1 MAITH
6 VVVLGAVLLALLCLP
21 CAVAVV
27 VCADDLVVRRG
38 WTRHGRREIRELR
51 HLERELTAAAW
62 TVRPPGCELTIEQ
75 LEADLRR
82 LAHQRR
88 SRPTTESVRWLAAVL
103 RAYDDRLSLAAR
115 SLGLSEHLLQ
125 LDGMDR
131 EIERVRVEG
140 ALHAAGLDLR
150 ATR

>member
-1 MAITH
+1 M
-6 VVVLGAVLLALLCLP
+6 VVLATVLLALLCLP

-27 VCADDLVVRRG
+27 VCADELVARRT

-51 HLERELTAAAW
+51 ALERELTAVAW

-82 LAHQRR
+82 LDRQRR
-88 SRPTTESVRWLAAVL
+88 CGPTIESVTWLAAVL
-103 RAYDDRLSLAAR
+103 RAYDERLSLAAR

-150 ATR
+150 ASR